1 MGMMLRYH
9 REEGRKSPQPP
20 KKTEPIEEVKETPKK
35 IKKEGK
41 KNDFGRKD

>member
-9 REEGRKSPQPP
+9 RGKGVKTPPPQ
-20 KKTEPIEEVKETPKK
+20 KTETEVKETPKK

-41 KNDFGRKD
+41 KNDFGR

>member
-9 REEGRKSPQPP
+9 REEGAKTPSP